1 MAEAICIILDTG
13 RTASQKPP
21 NSPSFL
27 EASLNCAS
35 LFVERKLFG
44 DSKDEIGVIL
54 YGSEDTNNP
63 LDYDGVNVL
72 GRGLAQAD
80 WELITYIRE
89 HVKGTHKDGDWID
102 AVVVALDFLKTASEE
117 KPEKKKFS
125 ALKIVLF
132 SDLGCV
138 ADTDQIELIIQGMN
152 MLSNIDFT
160 HIGPDW
166 DEGENAI
173 KPSDD
178 GGDSDHDD
186 GDRGEP
192 SKRKS
197 AGPLDYP
204 VKPRTAIQ
212 KANEEVIGQL
222 VQETDGMICSLEL
235 AIQTFLYKNKKGKKP
250 MPWKVCFTIGEDI
263 KINTCGYVHLRREN
277 PKVWKRCLAR
287 GGAEGEEL
295 KAETSYV
302 RNNENQDPIDQED
315 LVMSY
320 KYGTELVTISD
331 ADEAAAKFEGGPKSM
346 ALFGF
351 IPRGGIR
358 PCDMVGN
365 GNMVFMPVEDD
376 QNSQNAW
383 AVLIQAMM
391 EMDMVAIVRRV
402 YNKSSAP
409 KLGMLTP
416 EVGEE
421 GETFLSYVELP
432 YAEDIRDLQFPSLP
446 APSDEQLSVMDEL
459 IDVMMLTDESE
470 NGNVDVLKTEE
481 MLNPNYQYLFQA
493 LRHRATQPG
502 RVLPSPAEHITSLL
516 TLPPEI
522 EEAADPVFERMT
534 EIFKTKLIDSNKVK
548 RTAESV
554 FGKDEET
561 PSQEKKQ
568 KLDPDISLELSAP
581 VTEVGSTTPVEDFR
595 SLLASSVSTNSTFN
609 SVAQQLETVVI
620 RLLSS
625 AFGSDMNTKIVQ
637 CLAAYREE
645 CSGRASPVLYNLFI
659 KRVKECLGVKAKLWL
674 DIAEADLGLISNSE
688 VAGGA
693 EEKEAADFLLPPA
706 ESAEVLFDDND
717 DDMFDML

>member
-44 DSKDEIGVIL
+44 ESKDEIGVIL
-54 YGSEDTNNP
+54 FGSEDTNNT
-63 LDYDGVNVL
+63 LEYDGVNVL

-80 WELITYIRE
+80 WEIITYIRE
-89 HVKGTHKDGDWID
+89 HVKGTQKDGDWID
-102 AVVVALDFLKTASEE
+102 AVVVALDFLRSASER
-117 KPEKKKFS
+117 KKFT

-132 SDLGCV
+132 SELGCE
-138 ADTDQIELIIQGMN
+138 ADTDQIDLIIKGMN
-152 MLSNIDFT
+152 MLGNIDFT

-166 DEGENAI
+166 DDCDNANNF
-173 KPSDD
+173 SDA
-178 GGDSDHDD
+178 GDSDHDD

-192 SKRKS
+192 SKRMS

-204 VKPRTAIQ
+204 VKPKTAVQ

-222 VQETDGMICSLEL
+222 VAETDGMICSLEL
-235 AIQTFLYKNKKGKKP
+235 AVQTFLYKNKKGKKP
-250 MPWKVCFTIGEDI
+250 MPWKVCFTIGEEI
-263 KINTCGYVHLRREN
+263 KLQTCGYVHVRREN
-277 PKVWKRCLAR
+277 PKPWKKCLAR

-295 KAETSYV
+295 KAETTYV
-302 RNNENQDPIDQED
+302 RNNENQDPVDQED

-320 KYGTELVTISD
+320 KYGTELVTISA

-346 ALFGF
+346 TLFGF
-351 IPRGGIR
+351 IARGDIR
-358 PCDMVGN
+358 PSDLVGD
-365 GNMVFMPVEDD
+365 GNMVFMPAEDD

-383 AVLIQAMM
+383 AVLIQAMV

-409 KLGMLTP
+409 RLGMLSP
-416 EVGEE
+416 EVGDE

-470 NGNVDVLKTEE
+470 NASVDVLKTEE
-481 MLNPNYQYLFQA
+481 ILNPNYQHLFQA

-516 TLPPEI
+516 TLPPQI
-522 EEAADPVFERMT
+522 EEAAEPVFERMN
-534 EIFKTKLIDSNKVK
+534 EIFKTKIIESNKAK

-554 FGKDEET
+554 FGKDEEV

-568 KLDPDISLELSAP
+568 KLDPDISLEMSAP

-595 SLLASSVSTNSTFN
+595 SLLANSVSTNSTFN

-645 CSGRASPVLYNLFI
+645 CSSRVSPVLYNLFI
-659 KRVKECLGVKAKLWL
+659 KRVKECLGVKARLWL

-688 VAGGA
+688 VVGGA
-693 EEKEAADFLLPPA
+693 EEKEAAEFLLPPA
-706 ESAEVLFDDND
+706 EPTEVLFDDND
-717 DDMFDML
+717 DDMLDML